1 MTARFIGVQLNQQ
14 INDQL
19 WSADQSIEQLRGIQQ
34 ITKQVNYLLVLLF
47 QEILDLLLC
56 FVFQFLLN
64 FLAC

>member
-19 WSADQSIEQLRGIQQ
+19 WSADQSIQQLRGIQQ